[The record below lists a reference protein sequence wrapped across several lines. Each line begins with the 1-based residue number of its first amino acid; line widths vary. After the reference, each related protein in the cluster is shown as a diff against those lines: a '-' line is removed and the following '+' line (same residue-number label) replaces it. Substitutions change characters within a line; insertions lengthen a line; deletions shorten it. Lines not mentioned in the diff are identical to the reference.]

1 MLNFTEHMKR
11 IIELAEKTLIH
22 VQQENFGKAAVNVME
37 ISTSATEA
45 MQQLDDMSLIAYQGK
60 GPAGLE
66 SGDTENGQS

>member
-1 MLNFTEHMKR
+1 MTFTEHMKR
-11 IIELAEKTLIH
+11 IIELAEKTLVH
-22 VQQENFGKAAVNVME
+22 VQEENFGRAAVDVMK

-45 MQQLDDMSLIAYQGK
+45 MQQLDDISLIAYQGK